1 MAALGKRLSSVRK
14 TLIREKKEKRS
25 RTANI
30 AAPKPPVKTV
40 GDMYPTKRVEDMY
53 SKPQKHSL
61 PVLPDSSL
69 VIVTHKTM
77 KMVRRA
83 RDEDTKSYMSVHVQK
98 SPSSEAGWRP
108 RCSCDTLQL
117 KKYSVMLGLVST
129 LVILLTVGLYF
140 MSGNVV
146 TVTPDSRL
154 RNRNFIYET
163 ADRTTTWKDFD
174 QVRDNRQ

>member
-1 MAALGKRLSSVRK
+1 M
-14 TLIREKKEKRS
+14 
-25 RTANI
+25 
-30 AAPKPPVKTV
+30 
-40 GDMYPTKRVEDMY
+40 D
-53 SKPQKHSL
+53 
-61 PVLPDSSL
+61 
-69 VIVTHKTM
+69 
-77 KMVRRA
+77 
-83 RDEDTKSYMSVHVQK
+83 
-98 SPSSEAGWRP
+98 
-108 RCSCDTLQL
+108 
-117 KKYSVMLGLVST
+117 